1 MKKPELL
8 APAKSLE
15 ILKTAI
21 NYGADAVYIG
31 GEVYGLRA
39 NAENF
44 TPDEMREGIR
54 YAHDRGKKV
63 YVTANIIAKNEDL
76 INASQYFKEL
86 QEIGPDAILVADP
99 GMFSLARENC
109 PDIDIHVSTQAN
121 NTNYLTCKVWH
132 DMGATRVVT
141 ARELSLHE
149 IKEIK
154 EKIPADMEVESFV
167 HGAMCISFSGRCLL
181 SAYFTGRDA
190 NHGECTHPC
199 RWKYALMEETR
210 PGEYLPIY
218 ENERGT
224 YIMNSK
230 DLCMIEHIPD
240 LIDAGIDSL
249 KIEGRMKTALY
260 VSTVVRAYRK
270 AIDDL
275 FESREKYDSNLK
287 WYVSEIKSTTYRPFT
302 TGFFYGQPSSEDQ
315 IYDNNTY
322 LKGSTYIGTTGKVE
336 ENGTFHIQQ
345 KNKFTVGEEIVIMKT
360 NGVNIDTKVLSINGE
375 DGGHK
380 ESACA
385 AKENLTIRLD
395 VVPSTGDIL
404 RRMEA

>member
-121 NTNYLTCKVWH
+121 NTNYLTCRVWH

-230 DLCMIEHIPD
+230 DLRAVEHVQRLVEIGVD
-240 LIDAGIDSL
+240 CL
-249 KIEGRMKTALY
+249 KIEGRTKSHYYVARTAQVY
-260 VSTVVRAYRK
+260 K
-270 AIDDL
+270 QAIDDAG
-275 FESREKYDSNLK
+275 FE
-287 WYVSEIKSTTYRPFT
+287 V
-302 TGFFYGQPSSEDQ
+302 
-315 IYDNNTY
+315 
-322 LKGSTYIGTTGKVE
+322 
-336 ENGTFHIQQ
+336 
-345 KNKFTVGEEIVIMKT
+345 
-360 NGVNIDTKVLSINGE
+360 
-375 DGGHK
+375 
-380 ESACA
+380 A
-385 AKENLTIRLD
+385 
-395 VVPSTGDIL
+395 
-404 RRMEA
+404 